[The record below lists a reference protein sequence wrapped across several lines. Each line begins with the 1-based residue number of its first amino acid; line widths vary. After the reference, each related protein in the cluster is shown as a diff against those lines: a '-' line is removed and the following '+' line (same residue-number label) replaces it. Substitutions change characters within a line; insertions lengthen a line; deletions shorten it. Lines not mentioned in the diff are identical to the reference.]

1 MPLASSLLSLP
12 LNVLD
17 GLEKLNLLIFCI
29 HLRQPAIPTIL
40 TKMSGYGDLLGNPLG
55 DVGTDLACRHLEQLQ
70 TKKSL
75 LGARPSTPVPRET
88 ILAQLTEWTKA
99 NIDHIENAV
108 TKGQLKLVFF
118 RIACS
123 IADP

>member
-1 MPLASSLLSLP
+1 
-12 LNVLD
+12 
-17 GLEKLNLLIFCI
+17 
-29 HLRQPAIPTIL
+29 
-40 TKMSGYGDLLGNPLG
+40 MSGYGDLLGNPLG

-88 ILAQLTEWTKA
+88 ILAQLTEWTNA

-118 RIACS
+118 SIACS
-123 IADP
+123 IADR